1 MLSGFGVLWRAI
13 LFVWE
18 ESLLMI
24 RANVM
29 WFLGSLP
36 LFILVAFVASLL
48 LASPDAEELPLTLSG
63 FIAGFVLLV
72 VPSPFAVG
80 VYAITGQ
87 LVYGETPEF
96 AVFWRSIKRWW
107 KISLAMFAIGSFLLG
122 ALIFNTSFY
131 LSQTT
136 GVWQAIAI
144 LWVYVIIYWI
154 TLQAYLL
161 PLLVMSEL
169 QPAPDVEEDER
180 WSLDNVPAVRPEPPP
195 APRAPREL
203 PTPSLPELYKRAAI
217 LALAN
222 PIFSLVLL
230 LGTLLALFLSAV
242 ALPIYPLLAMSYVAL
257 VGSQGFRVL
266 RQKYFPSEATGAT
279 E

>member
-13 LFVWE
+13 IFIWE
-18 ESLLMI
+18 ESLLLI
-24 RANVM
+24 RANVT
-29 WFLGSLP
+29 WFVGSLP
-36 LFILVAFVASLL
+36 LFLLVAFVASLL
-48 LASPDAEELPLTLSG
+48 LVSPDVEEVPLALAG
-63 FIAGFVLLV
+63 FIAGLVVLV

-96 AVFWRSIKRWW
+96 GVFWRAVKRWW
-107 KISLAMFAIGSFLLG
+107 KISLAMFGIGSFVLG

-136 GVWQAIAI
+136 GIWQAIAI

-169 QPAPDVEEDER
+169 QPAPETSDDER
-180 WSLDNVPAVRPEPPP
+180 WSLDDVPARPTAVPT
-195 APRAPREL
+195 PRPPREL
-203 PTPSLPELYKRAAI
+203 PTPSLVDLYKRAAI
-217 LALAN
+217 LSLAN

-230 LGTLLALFLSAV
+230 LGTLIVLVLSAV
-242 ALPIYPLLAMSYVAL
+242 ALPIYPLMAMAYVAL